1 MSDKKDKIVVEGS
14 VIQTLPNTM
23 FKVKLDSGAEILAHL
38 SGKMRMYYI
47 RILPG
52 DRVRME
58 ISKYDPS
65 RGIITYRM
73 DKKKSSK
80 QSTDNK

>member
-1 MSDKKDKIVVEGS
+1 MADKKDKIVVEGS

>member
-1 MSDKKDKIVVEGS
+1 MSDKKDKIEVEGT

-23 FKVKLDSGAEILAHL
+23 FKVKLEGGAEILSHL

-47 RILPG
+47 KILPG
-52 DRVRME
+52 DRVKME
-58 ISKYDPS
+58 ISKYDPT

-73 DKKKSSK
+73 DKKKSESS
-80 QSTDNK
+80 QTGNK